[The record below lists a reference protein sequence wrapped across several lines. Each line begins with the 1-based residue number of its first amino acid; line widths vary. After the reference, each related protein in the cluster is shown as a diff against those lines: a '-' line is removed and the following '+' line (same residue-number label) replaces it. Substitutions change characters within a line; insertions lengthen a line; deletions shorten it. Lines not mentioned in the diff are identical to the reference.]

1 MADDCRRQGFEL
13 ERRIFELDIKCASL
27 RSEKQDDD
35 YLQNASTILDKL
47 KSFYRQGGE
56 TSSLPKLLQDY
67 TQVILDITFYE
78 ENKLVDQEFPED
90 SSPFKIQQLLQDLT
104 EPEVLAGR
112 LAPAQE
118 VCSVLGLELLECLYW
133 RRGALLY
140 MYCHTLHQRKQWIK
154 KNKDTFLK
162 CIQEGVRY
170 LMRMLQVRNSV
181 KLNDGVVLHDTATAN
196 FLSEGIF
203 SDTHLL
209 TMMYI
214 GEMCFWAVKYE
225 DCSVDMMDRKEDRLQ
240 FRDIGTQ
247 ILNKYVLAC
256 EGPLQG
262 QGWNTEN
269 AKEILSIL
277 Q

>member
-1 MADDCRRQGFEL
+1 MGWCSMILLRQTS
-13 ERRIFELDIKCASL
+13 C
-27 RSEKQDDD
+27 
-35 YLQNASTILDKL
+35 L
-47 KSFYRQGGE
+47 KVNI
-56 TSSLPKLLQDY
+56 SSLIF
-67 TQVILDITFYE
+67 VVHCRIII
-78 ENKLVDQEFPED
+78 EN
-90 SSPFKIQQLLQDLT
+90 I
-104 EPEVLAGR
+104 
-112 LAPAQE
+112 
-118 VCSVLGLELLECLYW
+118 LELY
-133 RRGALLY
+133 
-140 MYCHTLHQRKQWIK
+140 
-154 KNKDTFLK
+154 DF
-162 CIQEGVRY
+162 
-170 LMRMLQVRNSV
+170 
-181 KLNDGVVLHDTATAN
+181 VVST
-196 FLSEGIF
+196 GIF

-225 DCSVDMMDRKEDRLQ
+225 DCSAETMDRKDDRLQ

>member
-1 MADDCRRQGFEL
+1 MMVLQQACYLKVKLVMFT
-13 ERRIFELDIKCASL
+13 
-27 RSEKQDDD
+27 SEWQ
-35 YLQNASTILDKL
+35 
-47 KSFYRQGGE
+47 
-56 TSSLPKLLQDY
+56 KLLRCQDF
-67 TQVILDITFYE
+67 IF
-78 ENKLVDQEFPED
+78 
-90 SSPFKIQQLLQDLT
+90 LT
-104 EPEVLAGR
+104 
-112 LAPAQE
+112 
-118 VCSVLGLELLECLYW
+118 SCLCLW
-133 RRGALLY
+133 L
-140 MYCHTLHQRKQWIK
+140 
-154 KNKDTFLK
+154 
-162 CIQEGVRY
+162 
-170 LMRMLQVRNSV
+170 
-181 KLNDGVVLHDTATAN
+181 
-196 FLSEGIF
+196 GIF

-225 DCSVDMMDRKEDRLQ
+225 DCSADTTDRKEDHLQ

>member
-1 MADDCRRQGFEL
+1 MPKTFQSFVIL
-13 ERRIFELDIKCASL
+13 NQYFVLL
-27 RSEKQDDD
+27 RHIDP
-35 YLQNASTILDKL
+35 LVLTILL
-47 KSFYRQGGE
+47 IHYF
-56 TSSLPKLLQDY
+56 
-67 TQVILDITFYE
+67 TQ
-78 ENKLVDQEFPED
+78 
-90 SSPFKIQQLLQDLT
+90 
-104 EPEVLAGR
+104 
-112 LAPAQE
+112 
-118 VCSVLGLELLECLYW
+118 
-133 RRGALLY
+133 
-140 MYCHTLHQRKQWIK
+140 
-154 KNKDTFLK
+154 

-181 KLNDGVVLHDTATAN
+181 KLNDGVVLHDTATGN
-196 FLSEGIF
+196 VLSEGKYVITSSCEYCLCPDDSIKLISRPWFPSGIF

-225 DCSVDMMDRKEDRLQ
+225 DCSTDSTERKEDSLQ

>member
-1 MADDCRRQGFEL
+1 M
-13 ERRIFELDIKCASL
+13 
-27 RSEKQDDD
+27 
-35 YLQNASTILDKL
+35 T
-47 KSFYRQGGE
+47 
-56 TSSLPKLLQDY
+56 LLQQASYLKVSMSSSSIINTVASVQLDCV
-67 TQVILDITFYE
+67 VILT
-78 ENKLVDQEFPED
+78 
-90 SSPFKIQQLLQDLT
+90 S
-104 EPEVLAGR
+104 
-112 LAPAQE
+112 
-118 VCSVLGLELLECLYW
+118 CSCL
-133 RRGALLY
+133 
-140 MYCHTLHQRKQWIK
+140 HP
-154 KNKDTFLK
+154 
-162 CIQEGVRY
+162 
-170 LMRMLQVRNSV
+170 
-181 KLNDGVVLHDTATAN
+181 
-196 FLSEGIF
+196 GIF

-225 DCSVDMMDRKEDRLQ
+225 DCSADTTEHKEDRLQ

>member
-1 MADDCRRQGFEL
+1 MTLQQPVSYL
-13 ERRIFELDIKCASL
+13 KVHISL
-27 RSEKQDDD
+27 LWVTAVYFVFSFD
-35 YLQNASTILDKL
+35 YSVI
-47 KSFYRQGGE
+47 SF
-56 TSSLPKLLQDY
+56 T
-67 TQVILDITFYE
+67 
-78 ENKLVDQEFPED
+78 
-90 SSPFKIQQLLQDLT
+90 
-104 EPEVLAGR
+104 
-112 LAPAQE
+112 
-118 VCSVLGLELLECLYW
+118 
-133 RRGALLY
+133 
-140 MYCHTLHQRKQWIK
+140 
-154 KNKDTFLK
+154 
-162 CIQEGVRY
+162 
-170 LMRMLQVRNSV
+170 
-181 KLNDGVVLHDTATAN
+181 
-196 FLSEGIF
+196 GIF

-225 DCSVDMMDRKEDRLQ
+225 DCSADMDRKEDHLQ

>member
-1 MADDCRRQGFEL
+1 
-13 ERRIFELDIKCASL
+13 
-27 RSEKQDDD
+27 
-35 YLQNASTILDKL
+35 
-47 KSFYRQGGE
+47 
-56 TSSLPKLLQDY
+56 
-67 TQVILDITFYE
+67 
-78 ENKLVDQEFPED
+78 
-90 SSPFKIQQLLQDLT
+90 
-104 EPEVLAGR
+104 
-112 LAPAQE
+112 
-118 VCSVLGLELLECLYW
+118 
-133 RRGALLY
+133 
-140 MYCHTLHQRKQWIK
+140 
-154 KNKDTFLK
+154 
-162 CIQEGVRY
+162 
-170 LMRMLQVRNSV
+170 MRMLQVRNSV
-181 KLNDGVVLHDTATAN
+181 KLNDGVVLHDTATAS

-225 DCSVDMMDRKEDRLQ
+225 DCSADTMDRKEDRLQ

-277 Q
+277 QWTQLPLCWSCPQAPI

>member
-1 MADDCRRQGFEL
+1 MADEYRRQGLEL
-13 ERRIFELDIKCASL
+13 ERRIFEIDIKCSSL

-35 YLQNASTILDKL
+35 YLQNASAILEKL
-47 KSFYRQGGE
+47 KSYYRQGVE
-56 TSSLPKLLQDY
+56 STNLSKVLQDY
-67 TQVILDITFYE
+67 T
-78 ENKLVDQEFPED
+78 
-90 SSPFKIQQLLQDLT
+90 QQLLQDLT

-112 LAPAQE
+112 LTSAQE
-118 VCSVLGLELLECLYW
+118 VQSVLGLELLECLYW

-225 DCSVDMMDRKEDRLQ
+225 DCSADTKDCKGDRLQ

>member
-1 MADDCRRQGFEL
+1 MADDYRRQGLEL
-13 ERRIFELDIKCASL
+13 ERRIFELDAKCSAL
-27 RSEKQDDD
+27 KAEKQDDD
-35 YLQNASTILDKL
+35 YIQNADAILDKL
-47 KSFYRQGGE
+47 KSYYRQGGE
-56 TSSLPKLLQDY
+56 SSSLSKLLQDY
-67 TQVILDITFYE
+67 TQV
-78 ENKLVDQEFPED
+78 Q
-90 SSPFKIQQLLQDLT
+90 
-104 EPEVLAGR
+104 A
-112 LAPAQE
+112 
-118 VCSVLGLELLECLYW
+118 VLGLELLECLYW

-154 KNKDTFLK
+154 QNKETFLK

-181 KLNDGVVLHDTATAN
+181 KLNDGVVLHDTATAG

-225 DCSVDMMDRKEDRLQ
+225 DYSSEMMDCKDRLQ

-269 AKEILSIL
+269 AKEILSVL